1 MGGTATRIAAKAQGI
16 TAGAQIERIVRALD
30 GPIDTVPEQGA
41 AAWCCYARRAFDTPR
56 TDLSARLDRAPS
68 VEART
73 DQETR
78 GMPTS
83 FRSGPRSRRASL
95 SCPTLD

>member
-1 MGGTATRIAAKAQGI
+1 MGGTATRIAAEAQGI
-16 TAGAQIERIVRALD
+16 TAGEQVERIVRALD
-30 GPIDTVPEQGA
+30 SPSTTVPEPGA
-41 AAWCCYARRAFDTPR
+41 AAWRCYARRAFDAPR

-83 FRSGPRSRRASL
+83 FRSGPRRSR
-95 SCPTLD
+95 